1 MAILCINR
9 IESQLFEVMW
19 RNNIIAIVA
28 ITFTVVGALWGI
40 GNLLST
46 PEESA
51 VKNIEGVLLIA
62 ENDAF
67 NKTNPDIHAKVDTPK
82 KVSILN
88 KDVRRHDFIVD
99 ELNINTAY
107 LSTEQSFTTAIA
119 SRVPGTFE
127 YYCSLHPDTMRGK
140 IMIEDNG

>member
-1 MAILCINR
+1 
-9 IESQLFEVMW
+9 MW

-82 KVSILN
+82 KVAILN

-140 IMIEDNG
+140 ILIEENG

>member
-1 MAILCINR
+1 
-9 IESQLFEVMW
+9 MW

-28 ITFTVVGALWGI
+28 ISFTVVGTLWGI
-40 GNLLST
+40 GNLLNA
-46 PEESA
+46 PQESA
-51 VKNIEGVLLIA
+51 GKNVEGVLLIA

-67 NKTNPDIHAKVDTPK
+67 NKTNPTVYAKVDIPK
-82 KVSILN
+82 KISILN

-107 LSTEQSFTTAIA
+107 LSTQQSFTTAIA

-127 YYCSLHPDTMRGK
+127 YYCSLHPNTMRGSVVVR
-140 IMIEDNG
+140 

>member
-1 MAILCINR
+1 
-9 IESQLFEVMW
+9 MW

-28 ITFTVVGALWGI
+28 ISFTVVGALWGI
-40 GNLLST
+40 GNLLNA
-46 PEESA
+46 PQESA
-51 VKNIEGVLLIA
+51 GKNVEGVLLIA

-67 NKTNPDIHAKVDTPK
+67 NKTNPTIYAKVDTPK
-82 KVSILN
+82 KISILN

-107 LSTEQSFTTAIA
+107 LSTQQSFTTAIA

-127 YYCSLHPDTMRGK
+127 YYCSLHPNTMRG
-140 IMIEDNG
+140 IVIVR

>member
-1 MAILCINR
+1 
-9 IESQLFEVMW
+9 MW

-28 ITFTVVGALWGI
+28 ISFTVVGALWGI
-40 GNLLST
+40 GNLLNA
-46 PEESA
+46 PQESA
-51 VKNIEGVLLIA
+51 GKNVEGVLLIA

-67 NKTNPDIHAKVDTPK
+67 NKTNPTIYAKVDTPK
-82 KVSILN
+82 KISILN

-107 LSTEQSFTTAIA
+107 FSMQQSFTTAIA

-127 YYCSLHPDTMRGK
+127 YYCSLHPNTMRGSVVVR
-140 IMIEDNG
+140 

>member
-1 MAILCINR
+1 
-9 IESQLFEVMW
+9 MW

-28 ITFTVVGALWGI
+28 ISFTVVGALWGI
-40 GNLLST
+40 GNLLNA
-46 PEESA
+46 PQESA
-51 VKNIEGVLLIA
+51 GKNVEGVLLIA

-67 NKTNPDIHAKVDTPK
+67 NKTNPTIYAKVDTPK
-82 KVSILN
+82 KISILN

-107 LSTEQSFTTAIA
+107 LSTQQSFTTAIA

-127 YYCSLHPDTMRGK
+127 YYCSLHPNTMRGSVVVR
-140 IMIEDNG
+140 

>member
-1 MAILCINR
+1 
-9 IESQLFEVMW
+9 MW
-19 RNNIIAIVA
+19 RYNIIAIVA
-28 ITFTVVGALWGI
+28 ISFTVVGALWGI
-40 GNLLST
+40 GNLLNA
-46 PEESA
+46 PQESA
-51 VKNIEGVLLIA
+51 GKNVEGVLLIA

-67 NKTNPDIHAKVDTPK
+67 NKTNPTIYAKVDIPK

-107 LSTEQSFTTAIA
+107 LSMQQSFTTAIA

-127 YYCSLHPDTMRGK
+127 YYCSLHPNTMRG
-140 IMIEDNG
+140 IVIVR

>member
-1 MAILCINR
+1 
-9 IESQLFEVMW
+9 MW

-28 ITFTVVGALWGI
+28 ISFTVVGALWGI
-40 GNLLST
+40 GNLLNA
-46 PEESA
+46 PQESA
-51 VKNIEGVLLIA
+51 GKNAEGVLLIA

-67 NKTNPDIHAKVDTPK
+67 NKTNPTIYAKVDIPK
-82 KVSILN
+82 KISILN

-107 LSTEQSFTTAIA
+107 LSTQQSFTTAIA

-127 YYCSLHPDTMRGK
+127 YYCSLHPNTMRGSVVVR
-140 IMIEDNG
+140 

>member
-1 MAILCINR
+1 MPTIG
-9 IESQLFEVMW
+9 VMW

-28 ITFTVVGALWGI
+28 ISFTVVGALWGI
-40 GNLLST
+40 GNLLNA
-46 PEESA
+46 PQESA
-51 VKNIEGVLLIA
+51 GKNVEGVLLIA

-67 NKTNPDIHAKVDTPK
+67 NKTNPTIYAKVDTPK
-82 KVSILN
+82 KISILN

-107 LSTEQSFTTAIA
+107 LSTQQSFTTAIA

-127 YYCSLHPDTMRGK
+127 YYCSLHPNTMRGSVVVR
-140 IMIEDNG
+140 

>member
-1 MAILCINR
+1 
-9 IESQLFEVMW
+9 MW

-28 ITFTVVGALWGI
+28 ISFTVVGALWGI
-40 GNLLST
+40 GNLLNA
-46 PEESA
+46 PRESA
-51 VKNIEGVLLIA
+51 GKNVEGVLLIA

-67 NKTNPDIHAKVDTPK
+67 NKTNPTIYAKVDTPK
-82 KVSILN
+82 KISILN

-107 LSTEQSFTTAIA
+107 LSMQQSFTTAIA

-127 YYCSLHPDTMRGK
+127 YYCSLHPNTMRGSVVVR
-140 IMIEDNG
+140 

>member
-1 MAILCINR
+1 
-9 IESQLFEVMW
+9 MW
-19 RNNIIAIVA
+19 RNNIIAIVVV
-28 ITFTVVGALWGI
+28 TFTIVGALWGV

-51 VKNIEGVLLIA
+51 IKNIGGVTLIA

-82 KVSILN
+82 KILILN
-88 KDVRRHDFIVD
+88 KDLRRHDFIVD

-119 SRVPGTFE
+119 SRVLGTFE

-140 IMIEDNG
+140 ILVEGS

>member
-1 MAILCINR
+1 
-9 IESQLFEVMW
+9 MW

-28 ITFTVVGALWGI
+28 VTFTIVGALWGI
-40 GNLLST
+40 GNLLNT

-51 VKNIEGVLLIA
+51 IKNIGGVTLIA
-62 ENDAF
+62 EDNAF

-82 KVSILN
+82 KILILN
-88 KDVRRHDFIVD
+88 KDLRRHDFIVD

-119 SRVPGTFE
+119 TRAPGTFE

-140 IMIEDNG
+140 IVVEDN

>member
-1 MAILCINR
+1 
-9 IESQLFEVMW
+9 MW

-28 ITFTVVGALWGI
+28 ISFTVVGALWGI
-40 GNLLST
+40 GNLLNA
-46 PEESA
+46 PQESA
-51 VKNIEGVLLIA
+51 GKNVEGVLLIA

-67 NKTNPDIHAKVDTPK
+67 NKTNPIIYAKVDTPK
-82 KVSILN
+82 KISILN

-107 LSTEQSFTTAIA
+107 LSTQQSFTTAIA

-127 YYCSLHPDTMRGK
+127 YYCSLHPNTMRGSVVVS
-140 IMIEDNG
+140 

>member
-140 IMIEDNG
+140 ILIEENG

>member
-1 MAILCINR
+1 
-9 IESQLFEVMW
+9 MW

-28 ITFTVVGALWGI
+28 ISFTVVGALWGI
-40 GNLLST
+40 GNLLNA
-46 PEESA
+46 PQESA
-51 VKNIEGVLLIA
+51 GKNVEGVLLIA

-67 NKTNPDIHAKVDTPK
+67 NKSNPTIYAKVDTPK
-82 KVSILN
+82 KISILN

-107 LSTEQSFTTAIA
+107 LSMQQSFTTAIA

-127 YYCSLHPDTMRGK
+127 YYCSLHPNTMRGSVVVR
-140 IMIEDNG
+140 

>member
-1 MAILCINR
+1 
-9 IESQLFEVMW
+9 MW

-28 ITFTVVGALWGI
+28 ISFTVVGALWGI
-40 GNLLST
+40 GNLLNA
-46 PEESA
+46 PQESA
-51 VKNIEGVLLIA
+51 GKNVEGVLLIA

-67 NKTNPDIHAKVDTPK
+67 NKTNPTIYAKVDTPK
-82 KVSILN
+82 KISILN

-107 LSTEQSFTTAIA
+107 LSMQQSFTTAIA

-127 YYCSLHPDTMRGK
+127 YYCSLHPNTMRGS
-140 IMIEDNG
+140 IVVR

>member
-1 MAILCINR
+1 
-9 IESQLFEVMW
+9 MW

-28 ITFTVVGALWGI
+28 ISFTVVGALWGI
-40 GNLLST
+40 GNLLNA
-46 PEESA
+46 PQESA
-51 VKNIEGVLLIA
+51 GKNVEAVLLIA

-67 NKTNPDIHAKVDTPK
+67 NKTNPTIYAKVDTPK
-82 KVSILN
+82 KISILN

-107 LSTEQSFTTAIA
+107 LSTQQSFTTAIA

-127 YYCSLHPDTMRGK
+127 YYCSLHPNTMRGSVVVR
-140 IMIEDNG
+140 

>member
-1 MAILCINR
+1 
-9 IESQLFEVMW
+9 MW

-28 ITFTVVGALWGI
+28 ISFTVVGALWGI
-40 GNLLST
+40 GNLLNA
-46 PEESA
+46 PQESA
-51 VKNIEGVLLIA
+51 GKNVEGVLLIA

-67 NKTNPDIHAKVDTPK
+67 NKTNPIIYAKIDTPK
-82 KVSILN
+82 KISILN

-107 LSTEQSFTTAIA
+107 LSMQQSFTTAIA

-127 YYCSLHPDTMRGK
+127 YYCSLHPNTMRGSVVVR
-140 IMIEDNG
+140 